1 VVTGKD
7 VPRVLPKARSFS
19 INLNF
24 LTGPL
29 PKWILFHPY
38 FAEWGPEILLFNQQ
52 ENGKNS
58 AGAKVGFNNIDAIKF
73 NFEYYYGKEKSVD
86 ATVNG
91 VAYPWYYQRYVS
103 TSN

>member
-1 VVTGKD
+1 M
-7 VPRVLPKARSFS
+7 
-19 INLNF
+19 
-24 LTGPL
+24 
-29 PKWILFHPY
+29 
-38 FAEWGPEILLFNQQ
+38 
-52 ENGKNS
+52 
-58 AGAKVGFNNIDAIKF
+58 GFNNIDAIKF